1 MNPAVQFITRTG
13 VLLAIALAVQFMRLP
28 QPVTGPL
35 VNAILL
41 LAAIYVGVS
50 SGIIIGLFTPLVA
63 FFVGILAPP
72 LAPLIP
78 VIMAAN
84 AILVAVFYGVGKYYN
99 KYLAAVVAAVAK
111 FLTFYVSL
119 NYVLVFLGITLPP
132 ALVAAFGLPQLITAL
147 VGGFVAALIAHRYPP
162 KSL

>member
-1 MNPAVQFITRTG
+1 MSPAVRYITRTG
-13 VLLAIALAVQFMRLP
+13 VLLAVALAVQFMRLP

-50 SGIIIGLFTPLVA
+50 GGIIIGLFTPLVA
-63 FFVGILAPP
+63 FMVGILAPP

-84 AILVAVFYGVGKYYN
+84 AVLVLVFYGVGKYYN
-99 KYLAAVVAAVAK
+99 KYLAAVVAAAAK
-111 FLTFYVSL
+111 FLTFYIAL
-119 NYVLVFLGITLPP
+119 HYVLVLLGITLPP
-132 ALVAAFGLPQLITAL
+132 ALVAAFGLPQLFTAL
-147 VGGFVAALIAHRYPP
+147 VGGFAAVLIAGRYPP
-162 KSL
+162 KS